1 MLHHVVLMV
10 MPDIDRP
17 SAMIARRSRA
27 PTVFPMAH
35 KISG

>member
-1 MLHHVVLMV
+1 MLHHVVLLM

-17 SAMIARRSRA
+17 GAMIARQSRA
-27 PTVFPMAH
+27 PTVFPMAY